1 MTLSKGEADRENIAT
16 RSLLSIINSDYYDT
30 QQDFSPLPSFNLESA
45 GTRSDLNN
53 MGGNIGA
60 KVNFHGF
67 DSLHGFDLESDSLSI
82 TSPYS
87 EMGRSKNDSVIGYRS
102 LTESGSELRSR
113 IETAFQEELAQRVGS
128 GTGSGMGS
136 GTGSIILGKG
146 VVLSEEMLERLKDNV
161 KSRAQIRS
169 VSKHYFV
176 LTFFSD

>member
-1 MTLSKGEADRENIAT
+1 MTLSKGEAERENIAT

-30 QQDFSPLPSFNLESA
+30 QQDFSPLPSFNLESV

-53 MGGNIGA
+53 MSGNIGA

-87 EMGRSKNDSVIGYRS
+87 EMGRSKNDSVIGFRS
-102 LTESGSELRSR
+102 LTESGSESRSR
-113 IETAFQEELAQRVGS
+113 IETAFQEELAQRV
-128 GTGSGMGS
+128 GS

>member
-30 QQDFSPLPSFNLESA
+30 QQDFSPLPSFNLESV

-53 MGGNIGA
+53 MSGNIGA

-87 EMGRSKNDSVIGYRS
+87 EMGRSKNDSLIGFRS
-102 LTESGSELRSR
+102 LTESGSESRSR
-113 IETAFQEELAQRVGS
+113 IETAFQEELAQRV
-128 GTGSGMGS
+128 GSGMGS